1 MTDIAL
7 IVLAAGKGM
16 RMKSALPKVMHR
28 AAGRTLLGHVLAAA
42 AGLSPKRAVVVVGPD
57 MDAVGLEAQGYF
69 PGCNV
74 VIQQERQG
82 TAHAVSMAKAGLEGF
97 SGTILV
103 LYADVPL
110 IQTASLS
117 ALAGK
122 LDKKTSVA
130 VLGFEAADPYGYGRL
145 LKAKNG
151 SIRAIREELDA
162 SSQERKIRLCNSGI
176 LSVNSRTL
184 WKLLPQIKNKNAKRE
199 YYLTDLVE
207 LAVKA
212 DLRVGL
218 ATCSETEV
226 AGVNDRVQLASIEAE
241 LQAQY
246 RRNAMLG
253 GATLVTPN
261 TVYFSA
267 DTKIG
272 MDVVIEPNVFFG
284 PGVNIG
290 DNVHI
295 LANSHLEGA
304 SISSGARIGPFAR
317 LRPGAEIGEDAHI
330 GNFVEVKKAMV
341 GQGAKAN
348 HLDLYR
354 RCQGGGRCTNIGAGT
369 ITCNYDG
376 FEKHLTD
383 IGAGVFVGSNTALV
397 APVKIGDG
405 ANIAA
410 GSVITRDVPAEF
422 ACHYPR
428 RSTGEGWLGD
438 ALPENE
444 RKPQGRKGQGLGV
457 KHVWN
462 CRHSW
467 QATGGRRAS
476 LRRCAAWNTAAM
488 IQPALQ
494 RLRTAESSGA
504 GRRAS
509 CAIWKTACGKRR

>member
-7 IVLAAGKGM
+7 IVLAAGKGT

-57 MDAVGLEAQGYF
+57 MDAVGLEAQRYF

-74 VIQQERQG
+74 VVQRERQG

-110 IQTASLS
+110 IQTVSLS

-145 LKAKNG
+145 LKARNG

-162 SSQERKIRLCNSGI
+162 SSQERKIKLCNSGI

-207 LAVKA
+207 MAAKA
-212 DLRVGL
+212 GLQVGL
-218 ATCSETEV
+218 ATCPETEV
-226 AGVNDRVQLASIEAE
+226 AGVNDRVQLATIEAE

-253 GATLVTPN
+253 GATLVAPD

-267 DTKIG
+267 DTKTG

-284 PGVNIG
+284 PGVSVG

-304 SISSGARIGPFAR
+304 TISSGARIGPFAR

-330 GNFVEVKKAMV
+330 GNFVEVKKAV
-341 GQGAKAN
+341 IGRGAKAN
-348 HLDLYR
+348 HL
-354 RCQGGGRCTNIGAGT
+354 T
-369 ITCNYDG
+369 
-376 FEKHLTD
+376 
-383 IGAGVFVGSNTALV
+383 
-397 APVKIGDG
+397 
-405 ANIAA
+405 
-410 GSVITRDVPAEF
+410 
-422 ACHYPR
+422 
-428 RSTGEGWLGD
+428 
-438 ALPENE
+438 
-444 RKPQGRKGQGLGV
+444 
-457 KHVWN
+457 
-462 CRHSW
+462 
-467 QATGGRRAS
+467 
-476 LRRCAAWNTAAM
+476 
-488 IQPALQ
+488 
-494 RLRTAESSGA
+494 
-504 GRRAS
+504 
-509 CAIWKTACGKRR
+509 

>member
-7 IVLAAGKGM
+7 IVLAAGMGT

-28 AAGRTLLGHVLAAA
+28 AAGRSLLGHVLASA

-57 MDAVGLEAQGYF
+57 MDAVGLEAQRYF

-74 VIQQERQG
+74 AIQEERQG
-82 TAHAVSMAKAGLEGF
+82 TAHAVSMAKEGLKGF

-110 IQTASLS
+110 IQAASLS

-122 LDKKTSVA
+122 LDKKTPVA
-130 VLGFEAADPYGYGRL
+130 VLGFEAADPHGYGRL
-145 LKAKNG
+145 LKARNG

-162 SSQERKIRLCNSGI
+162 SPQEKKIRLCNSGI
-176 LSVNSRTL
+176 LSVNSNVL
-184 WKLLPQIKNKNAKRE
+184 WKLIPQIKNKNAKRE

-207 LAVKA
+207 LAAKA
-212 DLRVGL
+212 GLRVGL
-218 ATCSETEV
+218 VTCPETEV
-226 AGVNDRVQLASIEAE
+226 AGVNDRVQLGAIEAK
-241 LQAQY
+241 LQARY
-246 RRNAMLG
+246 RRDAMLG
-253 GATLVTPN
+253 GATLVAPD

-284 PGVNIG
+284 PGVSVG

-330 GNFVEVKKAMV
+330 GNFVEVKKAV
-341 GQGAKAN
+341 IGRGAKAN
-348 HLDLYR
+348 HLTYIGDAR
-354 RCQGGGRCTNIGAGT
+354 VGAGSNIGAGT

-383 IGAGVFVGSNTALV
+383 IGSQVFVGSNTALV

-410 GSVITRDVPAEF
+410 GSVITRDVPADSLAITRAELQVKD
-422 ACHYPR
+422 
-428 RSTGEGWLGD
+428 GW
-438 ALPENE
+438 ATRY
-444 RKPQGRKGQGLGV
+444 RKMKESRK
-457 KHVWN
+457 
-462 CRHSW
+462 
-467 QATGGRRAS
+467 
-476 LRRCAAWNTAAM
+476 AAKA
-488 IQPALQ
+488 
-494 RLRTAESSGA
+494 
-504 GRRAS
+504 
-509 CAIWKTACGKRR
+509 KV